1 MEQSKGISGN
11 NIVTVL
17 MQENGTTLQ
26 ETADQIGVRCGGFVD
41 TYLSAKK
48 RLSPSLGPDAA
59 RFIDA
64 IGSWM
69 IGNLA

>member
-17 MQENGTTLQ
+17 MQENGSSLQ
-26 ETADQIGVRCGGFVD
+26 ETADQIGVRCGQFVE
-41 TYLSAKK
+41 TYISAKK
-48 RLSPSLGPDAA
+48 RLSPKLGTDAA
-59 RFIDA
+59 RFIEA